1 MEIKKITDKKII
13 GMKGCGW
20 WEGQPGPCPFAGVR
34 DVAGSWR
41 VTATTAGGWSVGVHP
56 PVIHCGRDAGTGQGS
71 DFTFR
76 GLWHALPWICIFRMS
91 VYTKIPSVF
100 SQWSPYNQSGRWYHM
115 CKTNRDHKNTYLSKL
130 VLQAVVA
137 SQINFAGFQ
146 NWSSGEQK
154 AGKDVRSWFLI

>member
-1 MEIKKITDKKII
+1 MVW
-13 GMKGCGW
+13 GRWPVG
-20 WEGQPGPCPFAGVR
+20 GQPGPCPLAGVR
-34 DVAGSWR
+34 NVAGSWR
-41 VTATTAGGWSVGVHP
+41 VTAQPLQEGEVSGVHP
-56 PVIHCGRDAGTGQGS
+56 PVIHCGSDADTRQGS
-71 DFTFR
+71 DSTFR

-91 VYTKIPSVF
+91 AYTKIPSVF

-130 VLQAVVA
+130 VLQAVVV
-137 SQINFAGFQ
+137 SQINFACFQ